1 MDSEDTLHL
10 KAIRNRCKQA
20 EFPVAFLSGF
30 YHVHLAF
37 VGGSRAVLS
46 GTGYFGKVPKPGFRI
61 GFTGMTGQAK
71 LFLLF

>member
-1 MDSEDTLHL
+1 M
-10 KAIRNRCKQA
+10 
-20 EFPVAFLSGF
+20 AFLSGF
-30 YHVHLAF
+30 YHVHLAL

-71 LFLLF
+71 LFLFFRCHSYADIYEHYDR